1 MAGFFPNAAIERE
14 FAKQLLKV
22 AKNSGGILNRYIK
35 IQGGNLYVA
44 DLESL
49 IVALKNYEFQLDDW
63 AQKICEKI
71 LNKIERQNA
80 AAWKSAAVGQSA
92 AGIALSASAA
102 RLAGAALLREQVDL
116 IKSLPRHM
124 AERAQSAALAAMA
137 GGRRASEL
145 SAILQS
151 AAGVEAARA
160 MLIAR
165 TEIAKAN
172 ATLTRARAEAVGVTH
187 YVWRTVGD
195 AQVRPA
201 HDELDGEIF
210 EFGKAPYVE
219 GEGYHHPGEFP
230 NCRCYAEPIFTEKS
244 ATNEK

>member
-22 AKNSGGILNRYIK
+22 AKNWGGILNRYI
-35 IQGGNLYVA
+35 QVENGNLYVA

-92 AGIALSASAA
+92 AG
-102 RLAGAALLREQVDL
+102 
-116 IKSLPRHM
+116 
-124 AERAQSAALAAMA
+124 
-137 GGRRASEL
+137 
-145 SAILQS
+145 
-151 AAGVEAARA
+151 VEAARA

-187 YVWRTVGD
+187 YVWRTMGD

-201 HDELDGEIF
+201 HDDLDGEIF

-230 NCRCYAEPIFTEKS
+230 NCRCYAEPIFTEKT
-244 ATNEK
+244 AGDEK